1 MLIEIHMLKNYPST
15 NLNRDDLG
23 SPKTCVFGGSNRS
36 RISSQC
42 LKRSWRKSEIF
53 ADTVGAEYLGTRTR
67 KFPVLVKDKL
77 VEMGV
82 LLEYAEAI
90 MPQMS
95 AIGNKDAKENKK
107 DVTKTAQIAI
117 YSMQDI
123 EDIANVAKA
132 ELDQCKNVSDV
143 KKIKVKDIAEKIKNA
158 KVRPISVDI
167 ALFGRMVTSDMFR
180 DVEASVQVAHALS
193 TNRVIMESDYFVA
206 MDDLVSGKSLEDA
219 GAGMIDSTEFNSS
232 CYYIY
237 ASVDTDI
244 LAENLAGV
252 EDVPGLAKKAVEGML
267 NAMAFSDPSGKQ
279 HAFAGHILPS
289 FTLVECKDKKIPVSY
304 TNAFV
309 EAINPNEDG
318 GLIQNSIEKL
328 LQERQ
333 IIRKDYAVPVKESFV
348 FCSSRYS
355 DKVDLQNFL
364 TVCGSYEEIIQN
376 VISLLP

>member
-1 MLIEIHMLKNYPST
+1 MLIEVHMLKNYPPT

-23 SPKTCVFGGSNRS
+23 SPKTCVFGGTNRS

-42 LKRSWRKSEIF
+42 LKRSWRKSPIF

-67 KFPVLVKDKL
+67 KFPILVKDKL
-77 VEMGV
+77 VELGISQ
-82 LLEYAEAI
+82 EYAEAI

-95 AIGNKDAKENKK
+95 AIGNKDGKENKK
-107 DVTKTAQIAI
+107 DVTKTAQIAM
-117 YSMQDI
+117 YSIQDI
-123 EDIANVAKA
+123 EDIAMVAKA
-132 ELDQCKNVSDV
+132 ELEQCQNISDI

-158 KVRPISVDI
+158 QIRPVSVDI

-237 ASVDTDI
+237 ASIDTDI
-244 LAENLAGV
+244 LTENLSGV
-252 EDVPGLAKKAVEGML
+252 EDVSGLAKKAVEGML

-279 HAFAGHILPS
+279 HPFAGHILPS
-289 FTLVECKDKKIPVSY
+289 FVIVECKEKKIPVSY
-304 TNAFV
+304 TNAFA
-309 EAINPNEDG
+309 EAVSPSEEG

-328 LQERQ
+328 LQERR
-333 IIRKDYAVPVKESFV
+333 IIREDFAVPVKESFV

-355 DKVDLQNFL
+355 EKVDLRDSLN
-364 TVCGSYEEIIQN
+364 VCENYEKVIQN
-376 VISLLP
+376 ILTLLP